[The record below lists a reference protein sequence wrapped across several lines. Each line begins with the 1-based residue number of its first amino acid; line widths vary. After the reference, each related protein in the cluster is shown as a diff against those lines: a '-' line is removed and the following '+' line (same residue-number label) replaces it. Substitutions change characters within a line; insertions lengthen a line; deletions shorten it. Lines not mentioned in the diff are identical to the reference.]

1 MTTTRIIILTI
12 IGTWLLAVPS
22 SAQKKQLDE
31 ASVMLKSGKN
41 LDKAEKLMTNLL
53 KDSVNR
59 TNQKI
64 YALWF
69 DIVEEQ
75 YEQANEKLYL
85 KEKYDTA
92 AFFNMTRRLFDI
104 ALTLDTLDMKPDKK
118 GRVKLNYRKSN
129 AETLHQLR
137 PNLYYGGTY

>member
-41 LDKAEKLMTNLL
+41 LDKAEKLMTGLL

-69 DIVEEQ
+69 DIVEAQ

-92 AFFNMTRRLFDI
+92 GSFLQHD
-104 ALTLDTLDMKPDKK
+104 PS
-118 GRVKLNYRKSN
+118 VV
-129 AETLHQLR
+129 
-137 PNLYYGGTY
+137 